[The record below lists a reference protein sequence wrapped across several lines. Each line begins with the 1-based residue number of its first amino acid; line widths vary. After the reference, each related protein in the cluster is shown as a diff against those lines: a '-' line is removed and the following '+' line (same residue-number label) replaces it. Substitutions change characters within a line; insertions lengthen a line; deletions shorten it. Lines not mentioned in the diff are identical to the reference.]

1 MSPLVSHFLTF
12 IGGLLI
18 GIFGNYISQQLT
30 DKRIR
35 KEAKKAKNQQF
46 EEIKNA
52 MPKLI
57 KEMKVDLSKPHLKI
71 KREFFVNPN
80 RSIRLNVPSDTL
92 VYYENDHI
100 ALKDNMVLLEN
111 KGFITDITPGNAPK
125 YRMSEEFV
133 ELIMQS

>member
-12 IGGLLI
+12 LGGLLI

-57 KEMKVDLSKPHLKI
+57 KEMKVDLSHLKI

>member
-12 IGGLLI
+12 LGGLLI

-30 DKRIR
+30 NKRIR

-71 KREFFVNPN
+71 KREFYVNPN

-92 VYYENDHI
+92 VYYENEHI

-111 KGFITDITPGNAPK
+111 KGFITDITPENAPK